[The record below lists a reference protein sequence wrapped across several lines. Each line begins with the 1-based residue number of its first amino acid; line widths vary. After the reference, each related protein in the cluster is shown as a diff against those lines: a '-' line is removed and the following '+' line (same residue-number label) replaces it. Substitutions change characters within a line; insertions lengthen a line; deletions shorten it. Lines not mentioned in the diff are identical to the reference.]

1 MATKQTL
8 ATKVA
13 APAADAALSLS
24 VYSSAIARKIG
35 DQVAATGDRLAE
47 IANTVR
53 ACPDLIGFGDQD
65 FDYKKPAAILFYD
78 DFSAGVV
85 DRYSSKQGEMLY
97 RAIIPAGAETADGF
111 VALTRDE
118 FDALREQ
125 KEPPVLLALTY
136 HLAWSMSR
144 SDFGALEK
152 RPASVGGS
160 GLFGKAYK
168 SLITEMRDRAKNYR
182 DQNWKRLRFACS
194 TAKRT
199 RTAAASDF
207 ETWLLGKTGEPG
219 ILDQIETR
227 AANAAKRG
235 DVAADIAKVKEAI
248 AAFRK
253 VWVD

>member
-1 MATKQTL
+1 MATKQI
-8 ATKVA
+8 
-13 APAADAALSLS
+13 PAANAALSLS

-47 IANTVR
+47 IASVVR

-65 FDYKKPAAILFYD
+65 FDYKSAAAALFYD

-85 DRYSSKQGEMLY
+85 DRYSNQRGELLY

-125 KEPPVLLALTY
+125 KDPPVLLALTY

-168 SLITEMRDRAKNYR
+168 SLITEMRDRANNYR
-182 DQNWKRLRFACS
+182 DQNWKRLRLACS

-207 ETWLLGKTGEPG
+207 ETWLLGETGKPG

-235 DVAADIAKVKEAI
+235 DSAADIAKVKEAI

>member
-1 MATKQTL
+1 MATKQI
-8 ATKVA
+8 
-13 APAADAALSLS
+13 PAANAALSLS

-47 IANTVR
+47 IASVVR
-53 ACPDLIGFGDQD
+53 ACPDLIGFGDPD
-65 FDYKKPAAILFYD
+65 YDYKTPAAVLFYD

-85 DRYSSKQGEMLY
+85 DRYSNQKGEMLY

-118 FDALREQ
+118 FNALREQ
-125 KEPPVLLALTY
+125 ENPPVLLALTH

-168 SLITEMRDRAKNYR
+168 ALIADMRDRANNYR
-182 DQNWKRLRFACS
+182 DQNWKRLRLACS

-207 ETWLLGKTGEPG
+207 ETWLLGETGKPG
-219 ILDQIETR
+219 VLDQIETR

-235 DVAADIAKVKEAI
+235 DEAADIARVKEAV

-253 VWVD
+253 VWDK